1 MSPTSRARSKASRV
15 SEPVSESSS
24 RARILQA
31 AIDEFA
37 EKGYAAVRIDEVAAA
52 AGANK
57 QLIYYYFSSK
67 SELYDAALEQMVRQT
82 TTMWDSL
89 DSAPSLEAALWRMG
103 EWTEF
108 NAKWRRLLAWEGL
121 EYSNRGG
128 AIHLEEA
135 RTASWSRWV
144 EIVRKAQMRGEVASD
159 VDVDMFALCLIA
171 LSGLSESL
179 PHVVKMVTGSA
190 PDSTRFKEQYAAFV
204 SRLLDALARQ
214 H

>member
-1 MSPTSRARSKASRV
+1 M
-15 SEPVSESSS
+15 
-24 RARILQA
+24 QA

-37 EKGYAAVRIDEVAAA
+37 EKGFAAVRIDEVAAA

-57 QLIYYYFSSK
+57 QLIYYYFRSK

-82 TTMWDSL
+82 TSMWDSL
-89 DSAPSLEAALWRMG
+89 DSAPSLAAALWRMG
-103 EWTEF
+103 EWTDF

-121 EYSNRGG
+121 EYSNRDG

-144 EIVRKAQMRGEVASD
+144 AIVRQAQERGEVSSD
-159 VDVDMFALCLIA
+159 VDVEMVALCLIA

-179 PHVVKMVTGSA
+179 PHVVKMITGSA
-190 PDSTRFKEQYAAFV
+190 PDSPQFKEKYATFV
-204 SRLLDALARQ
+204 SRLLGALAPG